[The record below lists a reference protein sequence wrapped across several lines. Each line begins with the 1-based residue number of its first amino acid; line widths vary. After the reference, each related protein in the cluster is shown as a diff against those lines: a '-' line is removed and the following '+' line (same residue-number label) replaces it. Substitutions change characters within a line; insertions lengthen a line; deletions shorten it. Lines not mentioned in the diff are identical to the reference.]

1 MHLTGTR
8 SGSPPRLVPLTMTA
22 ELPTPELP
30 EYSRV
35 LLDILD
41 GNSALS
47 IRGDEAEQAW
57 RIVTPVTEAWADGR
71 VPMQEYPAGSSGP
84 PPLGALH

>member
-1 MHLTGTR
+1 M
-8 SGSPPRLVPLTMTA
+8 TMTA

-35 LLDILD
+35 LLDILSGD
-41 GNSALS
+41 SALS

-57 RIVTPVTEAWADGR
+57 RIVTPVMEAWAEGR
-71 VPMQEYPAGSSGP
+71 VPMQEYSAGSTGP
-84 PPLGALH
+84 PPLPAPV